1 MKIYFIATGEQ
12 DVTLRLMSEACT
24 KRGVDYEVLDP
35 MQVNPDDI
43 QIKPG
48 DAVYRM
54 ATASHYGATELE
66 WNLIF
71 KGAKSFRGPK
81 NLPLLRG
88 IDLMIFEKAGVP
100 TPKTVPYIPKDRAAL
115 TKCVDALGGFP
126 ICLKVLGQSHG
137 AGVMRVDSMQSL
149 FSVSDYVRA
158 HGGQSVMK
166 EYCDVTSSARLIVLD
181 GKVID
186 SIEYSANKG
195 DFRSNEGAQPN
206 VAAKTFSDEVNE
218 IAVRA
223 VESLD
228 LKFGGV
234 DIMITPKGPMVAE
247 VNCPC
252 FFPRCQLLTGTDIAG
267 QMVDYLC
274 SK

>member
-1 MKIYFIATGEQ
+1 MKIFFISTGEQ
-12 DVTLRLMSEACT
+12 GVSLNLLTEACA
-24 KRGVDYEVLDP
+24 KRDIDYVVL
-35 MQVNPDDI
+35 NPENINPLDI
-43 QIKPG
+43 QIEPG
-48 DAVYRM
+48 DAVYRL

-66 WNLIF
+66 WSLIM

-81 NLPLLRG
+81 NLPLIRG
-88 IDLMIFEKAGVP
+88 FDLMMFERAGVP
-100 TPKTVPYIPKDRAAL
+100 TPKTVPYIPRDRAAL
-115 TKCVDALGGFP
+115 EKCVDELGGFP
-126 ICLKVLGQSHG
+126 VCLKVLGQSHG
-137 AGVMRVDSMQSL
+137 AGVMRVDSLQSL

-166 EYCDVTSSARLIVLD
+166 EYCNVTSSARLIVLD

-195 DFRSNEGAQPN
+195 DFRSNEGEQPN
-206 VAAKTFSDEVNE
+206 VKAKTFSDEVNQ
-218 IAVRA
+218 IAVKA
-223 VESLD
+223 IETLD

-234 DIMITPKGPMVAE
+234 DIMITPKGPVVAE

-267 QMVDYLC
+267 QMIDYLC
-274 SK
+274 R

>member
-1 MKIYFIATGEQ
+1 MKIYFISVDNQ
-12 DVTLRLMSEACT
+12 NITLKLLTDACT
-24 KRGVDYEVLDP
+24 KRGINYEVLSP
-35 MQVNPDDI
+35 MSTNPSDI
-43 QIKPG
+43 TIEPG
-48 DAVYRM
+48 DAVYRISTM
-54 ATASHYGATELE
+54 SHYGAAELE
-66 WNLIF
+66 NNLIF
-71 KGAKSFRGPK
+71 KGAKSLYCPGY
-81 NLPLLRG
+81 LPMVCG
-88 IDLMIFEKAGVP
+88 VDLMILEKAGIP
-100 TPKTVPYIPKDRAAL
+100 TPKTIPYIPQDRDVL
-115 TKCVDALGGFP
+115 MKCVDELGGFP

-137 AGVMRVDSMQSL
+137 AGVMRVDGTQSL

-206 VAAKTFSDEVNE
+206 VAAKTFSDDVND

-223 VESLD
+223 VAALN

-267 QMVDYLC
+267 QMVEYL